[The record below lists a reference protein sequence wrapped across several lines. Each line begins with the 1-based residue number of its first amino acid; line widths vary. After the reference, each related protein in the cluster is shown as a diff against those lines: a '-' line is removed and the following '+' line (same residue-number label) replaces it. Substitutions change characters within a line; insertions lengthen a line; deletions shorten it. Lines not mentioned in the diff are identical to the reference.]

1 MTKSIIIFSL
11 VSITL
16 HAGLLLVVPSSP
28 HIIEV
33 GAPFRVSIVAAHPQK
48 SARLSTHKTLADNP
62 DQKHPE
68 QQVQKPAATKA
79 VKAVNVASKELASSD
94 KPAPAEPPQEQRQQE
109 TPARVEVALE
119 KQTESQQASV
129 AITAQTS
136 SLLRNELQQA
146 FLLKFYYPR
155 LAQKRGWQGEVRLGL
170 KVAASGRLEDI
181 RILQS
186 SGHGLLDR
194 AALDSLGKVKSLPA
208 AIALL
213 NGQEMKLELPVQYR
227 LL

>member
-1 MTKSIIIFSL
+1 MTKTIIIFSL
-11 VSITL
+11 VSLSL
-16 HAGLLLVVPSSP
+16 HAGLLLVSPSSRN
-28 HIIEV
+28 IIEV
-33 GAPFRVSIVAAHPQK
+33 GAPFRVSIIAAHPQMPAKK
-48 SARLSTHKTLADNP
+48 SAHNTPAEK
-62 DQKHPE
+62 PE
-68 QQVQKPAATKA
+68 QKTPEQTLPAPATAKA
-79 VKAVNVASKELASSD
+79 VKAV
-94 KPAPAEPPQEQRQQE
+94 KPVNKTVSTRNNAAPVEQQRQDQQ
-109 TPARVEVALE
+109 TVSRVEVALA
-119 KQTESQQASV
+119 KQTDAQQASV

-181 RILQS
+181 HILQS

-194 AALDSLGKVKSLPA
+194 AALDSLGQVRSLPA